1 MAKQAR
7 LDFKALRDEIR
18 IEPVCDWLGIRLKKS
33 GTQRRGACPICR
45 HDSDRCLV
53 VTPALNRF
61 WCFGSCHSGGDI
73 IELVARIKQAS
84 PKDAARLLSDH
95 FGKR

>member
-1 MAKQAR
+1 MAKQRR
-7 LDFKALRDEIR
+7 LDFKALRDEIP
-18 IEPVCDWLGIRLKKS
+18 IDQVCDWLGIRLKNS
-33 GTQRRGACPICR
+33 GTQLRGPCPICQ

-61 WCFGSCHSGGDI
+61 WCFGSCQTGGDI
-73 IELVARIKQAS
+73 IELVFRVKQVS
-84 PKDAARLLSDH
+84 TKDAARLLSDH

>member
-1 MAKQAR
+1 MVHQRR
-7 LDFKALRDEIR
+7 LDFKALCREIR
-18 IEPVCDWLGIRLKKS
+18 IGQVCDWLGIRLKKT
-33 GTQRRGACPICR
+33 GTQLRGACPICN
-45 HDSDRCLV
+45 HVSARCLV

-73 IELVARIKQAS
+73 IELVARAKQTS
-84 PKDAARLLSDH
+84 HKDAAQLLSDH